1 MVDPYTIIKNPVTT
15 EKAVRLIESEN
26 KLLFVVERRATKK
39 QIKDAVENL
48 FKVKVVQVN
57 TLFTP
62 AGHKRAYVKLS
73 PENPAMDIVTQL
85 GMM

>member
-1 MVDPYTIIKNPVTT
+1 MDSYSIVKHPVVT
-15 EKAVRLIESEN
+15 EKVVRLIQNEN

-39 QIKDAVENL
+39 QIKDAVEKL

-62 AGHKRAYVKLS
+62 AGEKRAYVKLS
-73 PENPAMDIVTQL
+73 IENPAMDIVTQL